1 MRKFQSELQEIMR
14 ELFDDQTIKINDDT
28 TAADIKGWDS
38 LNNIKLMIQIERK
51 FGFRFKTSEVAGL
64 KNVGELL
71 SIMEERASGG

>member
-1 MRKFQSELQEIMR
+1 MRDFRTELQQIIR
-14 ELFDDQTIKINDDT
+14 DLFDNESIVIDDNT

-38 LNNIKLMIQIERK
+38 LNNIKLMVQVERK

-71 SIMEERASGG
+71 KIVEQRAS